1 MSLYLIFDFFVM
13 NPKAFEWKYINTISQ
28 EQDVLYLLIHKNLQQ
43 QNFSWK
49 GINFIYM
56 KYELEKKEQYVFT
69 CQYSVFWDDDYDY
82 EFFLEIYH
90 ILRL

>member
-1 MSLYLIFDFFVM
+1 
-13 NPKAFEWKYINTISQ
+13 
-28 EQDVLYLLIHKNLQQ
+28 
-43 QNFSWK
+43 
-49 GINFIYM
+49 M